1 MMSAFF
7 RWAHSSGLTSTDLW
21 APVAE
26 FVSRPA
32 DMRISERMV
41 PSVGQVIDL
50 ADATGRLPGG
60 ERYRVPVLAAGLL
73 GPRPEELFVVEGS
86 EFHIASEPVN
96 GVNDLG
102 PYVEFSCSEPV
113 VSAKDSPD
121 GTNRE
126 RRQLKARRPGDVRRV
141 PVWDA
146 ILPDVM
152 EHLERYCHGG
162 LFVSEPDGGP
172 IRDRARW
179 ANQYYKPSVAS
190 VLGTASNPTLR
201 TLPFSWLRKAAIN
214 WWLGIMPLHQAAELA
229 GHSPETLL
237 RYYAAATSGAWT
249 DMRVA
254 AQTSLAARTPAKL
267 SVCKFDPVGNR

>member
-1 MMSAFF
+1 MSAFF

-102 PYVEFSCSEPV
+102 PYIKEFLGHANIATTSIYA
-113 VSAKDSPD
+113 SAD
-121 GTNRE
+121 NQMVRE
-126 RRQLKARRPGDVRRV
+126 
-141 PVWDA
+141 A
-146 ILPDVM
+146 IHNEGSTTLAPA
-152 EHLERYCHGG
+152 
-162 LFVSEPDGGP
+162 P
-172 IRDRARW
+172 I
-179 ANQYYKPSVAS
+179 
-190 VLGTASNPTLR
+190 
-201 TLPFSWLRKAAIN
+201 
-214 WWLGIMPLHQAAELA
+214 
-229 GHSPETLL
+229 
-237 RYYAAATSGAWT
+237 
-249 DMRVA
+249 
-254 AQTSLAARTPAKL
+254 
-267 SVCKFDPVGNR
+267 